1 MTVMSVIDQN
11 QNEGR
16 KKQVLV
22 EAAIE
27 IFHQKG
33 YQQARV
39 SDIVARAG
47 VAQGTFYLYFPS
59 KEAIFRHICT
69 EFMQRFSLAF
79 QKSEHVFDGS
89 TQREIWESMSRFI
102 RELLIVYRENGEVAE
117 LISREGIGHGGLF
130 KEIYEDLFIHFHQLL
145 RARLKD
151 SIQRGVVRLKDP
163 ETTSIFMIGLF
174 ERSMFLFS
182 LMGKKLTVDE
192 LAEHMTAF
200 IMKGL
205 SLNMPVSLDSGI

>member
-1 MTVMSVIDQN
+1 MTGMSVRDPK
-11 QNEGR
+11 EGR
-16 KKQVLV
+16 KKEILV
-22 EAAIE
+22 DAAIK

-33 YQQARV
+33 YQKARV
-39 SDIVARAG
+39 SDIVSRAG
-47 VAQGTFYLYFPS
+47 VAQGTFYLYFRS

-89 TQREIWESMSRFI
+89 TEREIWKSMSGFI
-102 RELLIVYRENGEVAE
+102 RELLVVYRENGEVAE

-145 RARLKD
+145 QDRLKG
-151 SIQRGVVRLKDP
+151 SIQRGIVRIKDP

-182 LMGKKLTVDE
+182 LMGKKLKVDQ
-192 LAEHMTAF
+192 LAESMTAF

-205 SLNMPVSLDSGI
+205 SLNMPASSN